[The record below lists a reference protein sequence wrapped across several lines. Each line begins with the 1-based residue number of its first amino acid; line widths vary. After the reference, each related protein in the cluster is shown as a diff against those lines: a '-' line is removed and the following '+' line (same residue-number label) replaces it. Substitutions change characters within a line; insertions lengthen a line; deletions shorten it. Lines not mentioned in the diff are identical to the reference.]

1 MKIGELAAQTGVP
14 VETIRYY
21 EHAGLLPQ
29 TARTPGN
36 YRIYGPLHAQRLSF
50 VRHCRNLDMTTDEI
64 RLLLQ
69 FKDAPADNCAPVNAL
84 LDDHIDHVAHRIR
97 ELRQLEK
104 QLKALRNQ
112 CQSTQGATPC
122 GILNGLTQAADQATT
137 AKPRAAGH
145 VHGTHRGGNPQRKSA
160 LEVS

>member
-21 EHAGLLPQ
+21 EQAGLLPQ

-36 YRIYGPLHAQRLSF
+36 YRIYEPLHAQRLSF

-69 FKDAPADNCAPVNAL
+69 FKDAPTDNCAPVNAL

-104 QLKALRNQ
+104 QLKTLRSQ
-112 CQSTQGATPC
+112 CQSTQGSAPC
-122 GILNGLTQAADQATT
+122 GILNGLTQAAGQAN
-137 AKPRAAGH
+137 AAQPGAAGH
-145 VHGTHRGGNPQRKSA
+145 VHGTHRGGKPQRRSTR
-160 LEVS
+160 EVS